1 MERGIPKHIRVNAI
15 KSGSIISHLSI
26 LSDGVTKSIERMK
39 IVENRRVIM
48 HTVSMDEFIKD
59 ILSLLSGKYLTRA
72 ISSPSIESKHRSLI
86 ADTIAED
93 NPTASAG

>member
-1 MERGIPKHIRVNAI
+1 LDESWRGFDGRGRYDLILFMGFTPAYLSRMLSALKHF
-15 KSGSIISHLSI
+15 
-26 LSDGVTKSIERMK
+26 SDLI
-39 IVENRRVIM
+39 
-48 HTVSMDEFIKD
+48 TVSIDELIRAV
-59 ILSLLSGKYLTRA
+59 LSLLSGKYLTRA